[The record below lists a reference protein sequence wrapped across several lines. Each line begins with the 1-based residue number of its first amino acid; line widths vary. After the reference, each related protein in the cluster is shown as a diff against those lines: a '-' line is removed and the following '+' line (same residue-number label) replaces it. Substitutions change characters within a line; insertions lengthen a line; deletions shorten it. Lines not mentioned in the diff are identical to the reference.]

1 MGNLIAFGFGR
12 SWAAREVLTALRAE
26 TAVEEAFVVERA
38 PCGRCVITN
47 ASNITALATA
57 DSSRGGLWG
66 AMVRLI
72 FLNSSLDLV
81 IPRGSSALFLL
92 LKNVTEN
99 RVLRAIKPYRPRIL
113 KTSLPREAEQR
124 LRSELVRA
132 A

>member
-1 MGNLIAFGFGR
+1 MGNLIAFGFRR

-38 PCGRCVITN
+38 ACGRCVITK
-47 ASNITALATA
+47 ASNLNPREAAG
-57 DSSRGGLWG
+57 SSREGLWE
-66 AMVRLI
+66 AMVGLI
-72 FLNSSLDLV
+72 FLNSSLDLA
-81 IPRGSSALFLL
+81 IPRGNSALFLL
-92 LKNVTEN
+92 LKNATQN

-124 LRSELVRA
+124 LRAELVRA